1 MVNSINPGATSVGA
15 LGADQRYT
23 RTTTNTSQQNLAR
36 SAVNDTVDLGDAAQ
50 WSAARESVRNGL
62 AQVHQALAIGTEAQA
77 TLLQVRELA
86 TSGDA
91 DAKEKLAT
99 LLATFAAKVQSAIGD
114 GSTLINGG
122 SLSIQAEPGA
132 APVEIDG
139 VDLSLKADPDADDV
153 MQVSSNAQID
163 DDGLAQAAQT
173 SLERLQEAMQ
183 RLLDAARSL
192 EAHSGF
198 LGAVEGAV
206 GSNVRTDLDA
216 DSARLLAL
224 QVRQGLD
231 GLAGKA
237 IANVE
242 PQAVLTLFRT

>member
-1 MVNSINPGATSVGA
+1 MVTSINPGATSVGA

-23 RTTTNTSQQNLAR
+23 RTTTDTTQRKLER

-50 WSAARESVRNGL
+50 WSAARESVRAGL
-62 AQVHQALAIGTEAQA
+62 NQVHQALAIGTEAQA

-91 DAKEKLAT
+91 DAKDKLSA
-99 LLATFAAKVQSAIGD
+99 LLQTFAARVQSALTD
-114 GSTLINGG
+114 SGSLVGGG
-122 SLSIQAEPGA
+122 SLSIQAEPGS
-132 APVEIDG
+132 APVQIDG
-139 VDLSLKADPDADDV
+139 VDLTLKADPDADDV
-153 MQVSSNAQID
+153 MQVSSEAQLG
-163 DDGLAQAAQT
+163 DDGLAAAAQT
-173 SLERLQEAMQ
+173 SLERLQAAMQ

-192 EAHSGF
+192 EAHQGF
-198 LGAVEGAV
+198 LGAVENTAG
-206 GSNVRTDLDA
+206 VRGDLDA

-224 QVRQGLD
+224 QVKQGLD

-242 PQAVLTLFRT
+242 PQAVLSLFRA